1 MLHIAGVAVAGG
13 AVYVGRFTAQ
23 WLDRKRYPGRGN
35 LASVLGRSTG
45 SAVANAGTA
54 EPARVSAD
62 AEQAVERN
70 LTIAKVAMG
79 LSAAG
84 ALVYSPLNLLSV
96 PLTLYGEFDLFEDG
110 YNGLVQERRFKA
122 SILDAITVLGTLA
135 SGYFFASAL
144 ANWLYYAGV
153 KIVQRTKDKSRQ
165 TLSQVF
171 VVQPRTVWLWQG
183 DGVEIETA
191 FDALQAGQH
200 VVIRAGECISVDGEI
215 VEGVA
220 GIDQRMLTG
229 ESQPVE
235 KAAGERVF
243 AATLVL
249 SGRIVVRVEEK
260 GTATVAAQIG
270 QMLHRTVDFKSTVE
284 LRSVELSNRLA
295 LPTLVLGGVTWL
307 ALGLPSAIAL
317 VGANFSEVL
326 RVASPL
332 GLLNFLN
339 LATRQGIL
347 IKDGRSFELLAEI
360 DTVVF
365 DKTGTLTLEQP
376 VVDRVYAFGEWDE
389 DTLLAY
395 AAAAEAHQ
403 THPVA
408 SAIREAAQVR
418 KLDLPAIE
426 EGCYALGYGVTVVC
440 QGLQVHVGSARFMAK
455 EGVGLPAMAQTLQA
469 QCHAE
474 GHSLVY
480 VALGGQLAGLIEL
493 HAALRPEARSIVERL
508 KARHLEVCIISGD
521 QEAPT
526 RRLAEALG
534 IVRYFAEVLPTD
546 KAEYVDSLQREGRK
560 VCFVGDG
567 INDAIA
573 LKKATVSISLSGA
586 STAATDTAQIILMD
600 KSLNQLDR
608 VFALSQELNAN
619 LNTTV
624 VTTLGP
630 GIICAGG
637 VFFLHWKILSTVLMY
652 SLSLLAG
659 VANAML
665 PAVKK
670 GEIQH

>member
-13 AVYVGRFTAQ
+13 AVYVGRLTAQ
-23 WLDRKRYPGRGN
+23 WLDRERHPDRGN

-54 EPARVSAD
+54 ELARVSAD

-79 LSAAG
+79 LSAVG
-84 ALVYSPLNLLSV
+84 ALAYSPLNLLSV
-96 PLTLYGEFDLFEDG
+96 PLTLYGALDLFEDG
-110 YNGLVQERRFKA
+110 YNGLVHERRFKA

-135 SGYFFASAL
+135 SGYFFAGAL
-144 ANWLYYAGV
+144 ANWLYYSGV

-200 VVIRAGECISVDGEI
+200 VVIRAGECIPVDGEI

-295 LPTLVLGGVTWL
+295 LPTLGLGGVTWL

-347 IKDGRSFELLAEI
+347 IKDGRSLELLDEI

-408 SAIREAAQVR
+408 SAIREAAQAR

-426 EGCYALGYGVTVVC
+426 EGCYALGYGVTVDC
-440 QGLQVHVGSARFMAK
+440 QGLQVHVGSARFMAR

-534 IVRYFAEVLPTD
+534 IVRYFAEVLPAD

-573 LKKATVSISLSGA
+573 LKMATVSISLSGA

-608 VFALSQELNAN
+608 VFALSQELNTN

-624 VTTLGP
+624 VTTLAP

-637 VFFLHWKILSTVLMY
+637 VLFLHWKILSTVLMY

-659 VANAML
+659 VTNAML

>member
-13 AVYVGRFTAQ
+13 VVYVGRFTAQ
-23 WLDRKRYPGRGN
+23 WLDRKRHPGRGN

-45 SAVANAGTA
+45 SAMANVGTA
-54 EPARVSAD
+54 EPVRVSAD

-79 LSAAG
+79 LSAVG
-84 ALVYSPLNLLSV
+84 ALAYSPLSLLSV
-96 PLTLYGEFDLFEDG
+96 PLTLYGSLDLFEDG

-135 SGYFFASAL
+135 SGYFFAGAL

-183 DGVEIETA
+183 EGVEIETA

-200 VVIRAGECISVDGEI
+200 VVIRAGECIPVDGEI

-295 LPTLVLGGVTWL
+295 LPTLGLGGVTWL

-332 GLLNFLN
+332 GLLNFLD

-347 IKDGRSFELLAEI
+347 IKDGRSLELLAEI

-376 VVDRVYAFGEWDE
+376 VVDRVYAFGECDE

-426 EGCYALGYGVTVVC
+426 EGCYALGYGVTVDC
-440 QGLQVHVGSARFMAK
+440 QGLQVHVGSARFMAR

-534 IVRYFAEVLPTD
+534 IVRYFAEVLPAD

-573 LKKATVSISLSGA
+573 LKMATVSISLSGA

-652 SLSLLAG
+652 SLSPLAG

-665 PAVKK
+665 PAVKN